1 MHVFYTVYFN
11 TNQSASRTI
20 SIHLWDKWKNMYRWN
35 THVRPI
41 IQKLRGESM
50 TEDAVFLIGF
60 WKQFCLSILLN
71 NLLISINLSYKHTH
85 KLKQR
90 VEKVDSNFFYTIRFL
105 PHAAGSSPQT
115 RQQHSHSSDTYW
127 PQSLNT
133 QCLLHAPYLKHT
145 HAHLDA

>member
-1 MHVFYTVYFN
+1 
-11 TNQSASRTI
+11 
-20 SIHLWDKWKNMYRWN
+20 MYRQN

-60 WKQFCLSILLN
+60 WKQFCLSVLLN
-71 NLLISINLSYKHTH
+71 SLLISINLSYKHTH
-85 KLKQR
+85 THTHTHTHKLKQS
-90 VEKVDSNFFYTIRFL
+90 VEKADSHFVFYMIIFL

-145 HAHLDA
+145 HAHLDG